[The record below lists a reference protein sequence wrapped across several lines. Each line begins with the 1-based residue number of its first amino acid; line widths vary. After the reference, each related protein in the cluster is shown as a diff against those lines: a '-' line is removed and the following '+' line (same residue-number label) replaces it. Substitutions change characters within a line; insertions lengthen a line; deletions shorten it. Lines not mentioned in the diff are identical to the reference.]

1 MSAEGVEV
9 ADSGYSSPFNRLNI
23 FERDLFIRINTYGYK
38 YFHFLLLYYNFTP
51 INRNFTMKIKINWLL
66 IIALIALVFCVSY
79 LISHL
84 IIKKLYIDAAF
95 VVAIVV
101 LFPLLVYSVRHGK

>member
-1 MSAEGVEV
+1 MCQSAIQCIVFCGM
-9 ADSGYSSPFNRLNI
+9 FHI
-23 FERDLFIRINTYGYK
+23 FVQ
-38 YFHFLLLYYNFTP
+38 

>member
-1 MSAEGVEV
+1 MIEAEI
-9 ADSGYSSPFNRLNI
+9 D
-23 FERDLFIRINTYGYK
+23 
-38 YFHFLLLYYNFTP
+38 FHFSRLFYNFTP
-51 INRNFTMKIKINWLL
+51 TNRNFTMKIKINWLL

>member
-9 ADSGYSSPFNRLNI
+9 AYQQMSEAEIG
-23 FERDLFIRINTYGYK
+23 
-38 YFHFLLLYYNFTP
+38 FHFLPIFCNFTT

>member
-1 MSAEGVEV
+1 
-9 ADSGYSSPFNRLNI
+9 
-23 FERDLFIRINTYGYK
+23 
-38 YFHFLLLYYNFTP
+38 
-51 INRNFTMKIKINWLL
+51 MKIKINWLL

>member
-1 MSAEGVEV
+1 MCVSPSLCRISAQ
-9 ADSGYSSPFNRLNI
+9 NNLNLHRQI
-23 FERDLFIRINTYGYK
+23 ETS
-38 YFHFLLLYYNFTP
+38 
-51 INRNFTMKIKINWLL
+51 MKRKINWLL

-79 LISHL
+79 LVSHL

-101 LFPLLVYSVRHGK
+101 LFPLLVYSVRRGN

>member
-1 MSAEGVEV
+1 MFSLISDKINVRMCQSAIQWIVFCGM
-9 ADSGYSSPFNRLNI
+9 
-23 FERDLFIRINTYGYK
+23 
-38 YFHFLLLYYNFTP
+38 FHVFVQ

>member
-1 MSAEGVEV
+1 MSAEGVEI
-9 ADSGYSSPFNRLNI
+9 AYQQMIEAEIG
-23 FERDLFIRINTYGYK
+23 
-38 YFHFLLLYYNFTP
+38 FHFSLTLCNFTP

-79 LISHL
+79 LISQL

-101 LFPLLVYSVRHGK
+101 LFPLLVYCVRHGK

>member
-1 MSAEGVEV
+1 MSAEGVEI
-9 ADSGYSSPFNRLNI
+9 AYQQMIEAEIG
-23 FERDLFIRINTYGYK
+23 
-38 YFHFLLLYYNFTP
+38 FHFLPTFCNFTT
-51 INRNFTMKIKINWLL
+51 INRNFTMKTKINWLL

>member
-1 MSAEGVEV
+1 LCVNPSYCRISAQ
-9 ADSGYSSPFNRLNI
+9 NNLNLHGQI
-23 FERDLFIRINTYGYK
+23 GIS
-38 YFHFLLLYYNFTP
+38 
-51 INRNFTMKIKINWLL
+51 MKRKINWLL

-79 LISHL
+79 LVSHL

-101 LFPLLVYSVRHGK
+101 LFPLLVYSVRRGN

>member
-1 MSAEGVEV
+1 MCQSAIQWIVFCGM
-9 ADSGYSSPFNRLNI
+9 FHI
-23 FERDLFIRINTYGYK
+23 FVQ
-38 YFHFLLLYYNFTP
+38 

-101 LFPLLVYSVRHGK
+101 LFPLLVYSVRRGN

>member
-1 MSAEGVEV
+1 MCQSAIQWIVFCGM
-9 ADSGYSSPFNRLNI
+9 
-23 FERDLFIRINTYGYK
+23 
-38 YFHFLLLYYNFTP
+38 FHVFVQ

>member
-1 MSAEGVEV
+1 MCQSAIQWIVFCGM
-9 ADSGYSSPFNRLNI
+9 FHI
-23 FERDLFIRINTYGYK
+23 FVQ
-38 YFHFLLLYYNFTP
+38 